1 MTQKWKD
8 LWNDDEWKHATV
20 SKQFATK
27 RQRKTFSTSMQ
38 EDKCYDILCDV
49 FEQNMVL
56 RQYSSDKYPFNCDFY
71 IKSLDL
77 YIECNFHWTHGG
89 HFFDATNASDQ
100 TKVQKWKDKGTKF
113 YDNAIN
119 TWTDRDVKKQQ
130 TAIDNS
136 LNYLVFW
143 SMQEF
148 LTWIQQ
154 LPEVNKTITT

>member
-1 MTQKWKD
+1 
-8 LWNDDEWKHATV
+8 
-20 SKQFATK
+20 
-27 RQRKTFSTSMQ
+27 
-38 EDKCYDILCDV
+38 
-49 FEQNMVL
+49 MVL

-89 HFFDATNASDQ
+89 HFFDASNLDDQ
-100 TKVQKWKDKGTKF
+100 VKVQKWKDKGTKF
-113 YDNAIN
+113 YDNAIK
-119 TWTDRDVKKQQ
+119 TWTVRDLKKCQ
-130 TAIDNS
+130 TALDNS

-148 LTWIQQ
+148 LNWIQQ